1 MLNVKLTLA
10 YDGTLYHGFQRQIN
24 AISIQEVLER
34 TLHRVYGEV
43 TGVTG
48 SGRTDS
54 GVHARGQ
61 VVNYYAPFEIPVDRI
76 SYALNSVLPYD
87 IRVLSAEIVSKEFHA
102 RFDARSKVYSYT
114 VDQAEF
120 HSVLSR
126 LYSYHLPGP
135 LDVKKMNQASKYF
148 LGKHDFSA
156 FCSSKSCVKNKER
169 EIKKAFWEEE
179 GHILRF
185 IIEADGFLY
194 NMVRI
199 IVGTLLEIGKGRMNI
214 RDISEIIASGH
225 RQAAGPTVPARGL
238 CLEKVYY

>member
-10 YDGTLYHGFQRQIN
+10 YDGALYHGFQRQIN

-87 IRVLSAEIVSKEFHA
+87 IRV
-102 RFDARSKVYSYT
+102 
-114 VDQAEF
+114 
-120 HSVLSR
+120 
-126 LYSYHLPGP
+126 
-135 LDVKKMNQASKYF
+135 
-148 LGKHDFSA
+148 
-156 FCSSKSCVKNKER
+156 
-169 EIKKAFWEEE
+169 
-179 GHILRF
+179 
-185 IIEADGFLY
+185 
-194 NMVRI
+194 
-199 IVGTLLEIGKGRMNI
+199 
-214 RDISEIIASGH
+214 
-225 RQAAGPTVPARGL
+225 
-238 CLEKVYY
+238 